1 MTSHNILMWV
11 DNELAVNR
19 NDTIHDFLAYL
30 AEQMIEMNKAKN
42 EESKGFLKWLER
54 EIGPE
59 IDALTNKTAI
69 KEYYEHNFDH
79 LLEVLKKNKNKLSI
93 DPSSRKIQELL
104 EKHFTKSMTVLS
116 PLKAKIRETD
126 DLIDEIVYKLYGLT
140 DEEIGIVKG
149 ENNKG

>member
-11 DNELAVNR
+11 DNELAANR
-19 NDTIHDFLAYL
+19 NDTVHDFLAYL
-30 AEQMIEMNKAKN
+30 AEQMIEMNRAKN

-54 EIGPE
+54 EIGSE

-69 KEYYEHNFDH
+69 KEYYEDNFDH

-93 DPSSRKIQELL
+93 DPSNRNIQELL
-104 EKHFTKSMTVLS
+104 EKDFSKSMTVLS

-126 DLIDEIVYKLYGLT
+126 ELIDEIVYKLYRLT
-140 DEEIGIVKG
+140 DEEIGIVRG